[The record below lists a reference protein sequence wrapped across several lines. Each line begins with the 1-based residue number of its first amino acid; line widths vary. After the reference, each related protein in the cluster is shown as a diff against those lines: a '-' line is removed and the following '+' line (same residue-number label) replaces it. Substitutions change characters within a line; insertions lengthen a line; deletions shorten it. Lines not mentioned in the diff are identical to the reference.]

1 MLNEKSKQRSPLVIW
16 VPVGKNYVLNRQKLW
31 MKIAQEAQFSF
42 NCLIPQLLE
51 REWLERFTRFLQSK
65 CLLKDDGKNGE
76 ITIEPDP
83 LDDLIPK
90 IRK

>member
-51 REWLERFTRFLQSK
+51 R
-65 CLLKDDGKNGE
+65 
-76 ITIEPDP
+76 
-83 LDDLIPK
+83 
-90 IRK
+90 